1 MSIRNL
7 EFLFRPKSIA
17 VIGASDRA
25 GSVGATVMRNVIAGG
40 YAGPIYAVNPAH
52 LIIAGQRAYPDVTH
66 LPQTPDLAV
75 IATPPATIPALIDA
89 LGRRGTRAAVVLTGG
104 LAKARDAQ
112 GNSILQAMRDAARPH
127 LLRIL
132 GPNCVG
138 LLVPGLGINASFAH
152 TSALPGSLAFVSQS
166 GGLTTAVL
174 DWAKSRGIGFSH
186 FISLGEAADVDFGDV
201 LDYLASDGATRAILL
216 YIESITA
223 ARKFMSAARAA
234 ARNKPVLVVK
244 AGRAPEGARAAAS
257 HTGAL
262 AGSDAVYAAALRR
275 AGMLRVN
282 TILALFDAVETL
294 ARAQALTTPI
304 GGNRLAIMTN
314 GGGPGVMAVD
324 TLSLRRG
331 QLAGLSAATLQQLD
345 AALPDTWSHG
355 NPVDI
360 IGDAPASRYVA
371 TLQALIDDTGND
383 AILFIH
389 VPTAIVPAADIAR
402 ACVPLA
408 KGKRVLACW
417 LGADAVAE
425 ARRVFEAEGIPCY
438 DTPEQAVS
446 AFLQIAAYRN
456 NQQMLMQ
463 TPPSIP
469 REFAPDVTA
478 ARGAVDQALHDER
491 EWLTEAEV
499 RRVLIAYGIPVVRT
513 GSAASA
519 EEAARVA
526 GEIGFPVVLKINSPQ
541 ITHKSDVGGVA
552 LNLVSAEDVQHAAA
566 AMAQRVRERAPQAQL
581 SGYTVQEM
589 VVRPKAH
596 EIIVGAAVDAVFGPV
611 ILFGQGGVAVEVV
624 ADRAVALPPLN
635 MTLAAELV
643 SRTRVARLLDGYRDR
658 PPANR
663 DAVYLT
669 LVKVSQLMVDVTD
682 IAEIDINPLLVDEN
696 GVIALDAR
704 MRAVKSTSAGADR
717 LAIRPYP
724 SELEERTTINGREV
738 LLRPIRP
745 EDEPQHAQF
754 VQRVDAQDLQL
765 RFFYAVRV
773 MSHHQLARFTQI
785 DYDREMAFI
794 ASVDDGK
801 ATAETWGV
809 VRAIADPD
817 NANAEFAILVRSDLK
832 GHGLGSLLMKKI
844 IRYCAARGTG
854 VLTGTALRGNTRML
868 AMAREL
874 GFTLK
879 YDNDAGVV
887 QLSLP
892 LVDDQGRAVDETRG
906 T

>member
-25 GSVGATVMRNVIAGG
+25 GSVGATVMRNIAAGG
-40 YAGPIYAVNPAH
+40 FSGPIYAVNPGH
-52 LIIAGQRAYPDVTH
+52 IMVAGQRAYPDVAH
-66 LPQTPDLAV
+66 LPQTPELAV

-89 LGRRGTRAAVVLTGG
+89 LGKRGTRAAVVLTGG
-104 LAKARDAQ
+104 LGKARDAQ
-112 GNSILQAMRDAARPH
+112 GNSIVQAMRDAARPY

-152 TSALPGSLAFVSQS
+152 TAALPGNLAFVSQS

-186 FISLGEAADVDFGDV
+186 FISLGDAVDVDFGDV

-262 AGSDAVYAAALRR
+262 AGSDDVYDAALRR
-275 AGMLRVN
+275 AGMLRVD
-282 TILALFDAVETL
+282 TIQALFDAVETL
-294 ARAQALTTPI
+294 ARAQSVR
-304 GGNRLAIMTN
+304 GNRLAIMTN
-314 GGGPGVMAVD
+314 GGGPGVMAAD
-324 TLSLRRG
+324 AIALRGG
-331 QLAGLSAATLQQLD
+331 QLADLSGRAMQRLEAV
-345 AALPDTWSHG
+345 LPATWSRG

-371 TLQALIDDTGND
+371 ALQTLIEDGDDGGND

-389 VPTAIVPAADIAR
+389 VPTAIVPAEDIAR
-402 ACVPLA
+402 ACAPLA

-417 LGADAVAE
+417 LGADAVSG
-425 ARRVFEAEGIPCY
+425 ARRIFEGEGIPCY

-446 AFLQIAAYRN
+446 AFLQLAAYHR
-456 NQQMLMQ
+456 NQQILMQ
-463 TPPSIP
+463 IPPSVP
-469 REFAPDVTA
+469 REFAPDAAT
-478 ARGAVDQALHDER
+478 ARGAVNEALR
-491 EWLTEAEV
+491 AGRQWLTEGEM
-499 RRVLIAYGIPVVRT
+499 RRVLCAYGIPVVRT
-513 GSAASA
+513 GSAAGA
-519 EEAARVA
+519 EEAAKAAA
-526 GEIGFPVVLKINSPQ
+526 GIGFPVALKISSPQ
-541 ITHKSDVGGVA
+541 ITHKSDMGGVA
-552 LNLVSAEDVQHAAA
+552 LNLASVEEVRTAAA
-566 AMAQRVRERAPQAQL
+566 AMARRVRERAPQAQL
-581 SGYTVQEM
+581 TGYIIQEM

-596 EIIVGAAVDAVFGPV
+596 EIIVGATVDAVFGPV
-611 ILFGQGGVAVEVV
+611 ILFGQGGVAVEIV

-635 MTLAAELV
+635 MTLAAEMV

-663 DAVYLT
+663 EALHLT
-669 LVKVSQLMVDVTD
+669 LVKVSQLMVDVAD
-682 IAEIDINPLLVDEN
+682 VAEIDINPLLVDDS

-704 MRAVKSTSAGADR
+704 IRVATSTSAGADR

-724 SELEERTTINGREV
+724 SALEEKTAIMGREV
-738 LLRPIRP
+738 VLRPIRP

-754 VQRVDAQDLQL
+754 LERVDAEDLRL
-765 RFFYAVRV
+765 RFFHAVRV
-773 MSHHQLARFTQI
+773 VSHHQLARFTQI

-794 ASVDDGK
+794 ASVDDGQP
-801 ATAETWGV
+801 AAETWGV

-817 NANAEFAILVRSDLK
+817 NTHAEFAILVRSDLK

-844 IRYCAARGTG
+844 IGYCMKRGTD
-854 VLTGTALRGNTRML
+854 VLTGSVLRGNERML
-868 AMAREL
+868 ALAREL
-874 GFTLK
+874 GFALT
-879 YDNDAGVV
+879 YGNDAGIV
-887 QLSLP
+887 QLSLRLSEAKQP
-892 LVDDQGRAVDETRG
+892 S
-906 T
+906 